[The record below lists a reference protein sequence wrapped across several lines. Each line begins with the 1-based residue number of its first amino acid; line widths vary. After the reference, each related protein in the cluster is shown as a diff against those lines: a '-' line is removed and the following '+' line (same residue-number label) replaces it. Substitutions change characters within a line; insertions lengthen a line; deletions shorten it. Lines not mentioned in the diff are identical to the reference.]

1 MFEEH
6 TCCLALSNFLQ
17 QTSISARILVKTS
30 LFLKEVSFR
39 TGLEPVYIFKPISL
53 KITSFNWFSNRTDLF
68 LKNRF

>member
-6 TCCLALSNFLQ
+6 TCCLGLSNFLQ

-39 TGLEPVYIFKPISL
+39 TGLEPVYIFKPI
-53 KITSFNWFSNRTDLF
+53 
-68 LKNRF
+68 